1 MPDRYHQSKIATS
14 LFLTMLISI
23 GSGSAEA
30 QGENA
35 DSLVRQAMS
44 EAKQQK
50 HIDAI
55 RNYSKAI
62 KLSPEHHPAYFYR
75 ARSRKALAD
84 YQNAVL
90 DYNYAIKLNP
100 KSSMAYTERGWCLT
114 KLDLPKQAMNDLD
127 QALKLNPKNTRALE
141 YRASLKYKQGDF
153 QGALGDV
160 NQILKLKPNSSKQ
173 LAEFML
179 PRLNLVK
186 KKGPGNESHT
196 SVATSVKS
204 PKNFDINIDTTG
216 TSSIKVEKKELAQV
230 NNEAAEAI
238 KKGKFEQAVKLLQP
252 ITEKHPEYEFA
263 RKNLTIAYNNY
274 GLKLARHNTKDSAEK
289 FRSALYF
296 SPGEATARR
305 NLNAVIKE
313 LGKDPNSYEDR
324 VELGNEQLR
333 AGAPRMAFVEFTEA
347 LRLRNTPSVR
357 RKLAEVCLQL
367 ENNQNKDIQSD
378 SAAEPPSE
386 NANQAVASLQK
397 PEPKPEP
404 EPTVESSSASVQPQE
419 AAPSQELEARQEP
432 AQELA
437 QNTEAKQEVAP
448 PEVASIQVAQENS
461 GSESDSAD
469 SNEKKDVSEI
479 VQTKPIEP
487 SAPLTALNLPAP
499 APGDINSNFNSSYH
513 SNSHSNPV
521 IKLSSSD
528 LTREWENRMR
538 TGQERYDQGDYI
550 AAENAFDS
558 AVSLAEKIGPDSKE
572 LAMSLQKLA
581 EVYLIHKRVAQANSL
596 LARALVIL
604 SRHYSVENPILVKLR
619 ERIDT
624 LSGALNREVSHS
636 SDQEQSPD
644 GQAKTG
650 ARASIATSD

>member
-1 MPDRYHQSKIATS
+1 MPVRYHQSKIATS
-14 LFLTMLISI
+14 LFTAMLLSI
-23 GSGSAEA
+23 GAGSAEA
-30 QGENA
+30 QVENA
-35 DSLVRQAMS
+35 DSLVQQAMS

-100 KSSMAYTERGWCLT
+100 KSSLAYTERGWCLT
-114 KLDLPKQAMNDLD
+114 KLDLSKQAMNDLD

-153 QGALGDV
+153 QGALGDI

-186 KKGPGNESHT
+186 KKNSNND
-196 SVATSVKS
+196 SQSLVATSVET
-204 PKNFDINIDTTG
+204 PRNFDINIDTTG
-216 TSSIKVEKKELAQV
+216 SSSVKIDKKELAQV

-238 KKGKFEQAVKLLQP
+238 KKGKFDQAVKLLQP
-252 ITEKHPEYEFA
+252 ITEKHPDYEFA

-367 ENNQNKDIQSD
+367 ENNQNKDIPED
-378 SAAEPPSE
+378 PGTDNRSATT
-386 NANQAVASLQK
+386 NQVVASA
-397 PEPKPEP
+397 
-404 EPTVESSSASVQPQE
+404 PTDTAASVSPITQE
-419 AAPSQELEARQEP
+419 PVPTQELEAKQDPESAAAGATAP
-432 AQELA
+432 V
-437 QNTEAKQEVAP
+437 QNIEAKQET
-448 PEVASIQVAQENS
+448 ASNPVAQETIS
-461 GSESDSAD
+461 VEPAKSAELAK
-469 SNEKKDVSEI
+469 SV
-479 VQTKPIEP
+479 EP
-487 SAPLTALNLPAP
+487 TAPLIGLGLPAP
-499 APGDINSNFNSSYH
+499 ASGNSISS
-513 SNSHSNPV
+513 PV

-528 LTREWENRMR
+528 LLLEWESRMR
-538 TGQERYDQGDYI
+538 NGQERYEQGDYI

-558 AVSLAEKIGPDSKE
+558 AVSLAEKIGPDSRE

-604 SRHYSVENPILVKLR
+604 SRHYSVESPILVKLR
-619 ERIDT
+619 EKIDT

-636 SDQEQSPD
+636 TDQVQEQKQ
-644 GQAKTG
+644 GQNQDEPEKTTTG
-650 ARASIATSD
+650 AKPSIATND

>member
-1 MPDRYHQSKIATS
+1 MPARYHQSKIATS
-14 LFLTMLISI
+14 LFTAMLLSV

-30 QGENA
+30 QTENA
-35 DSLVRQAMS
+35 DSLVKQAIS

-62 KLSPEHHPAYFYR
+62 NLSPEHHPAYFYR

-90 DYNYAIKLNP
+90 DYNFAIKLNP
-100 KSSMAYTERGWCLT
+100 KSSLAYTERGWCLT
-114 KLDLPKQAMNDLD
+114 KLDLPKRAMNDLD

-186 KKGPGNESHT
+186 KRNSSHESQS
-196 SVATSVKS
+196 SVATSVES
-204 PKNFDINIDTTG
+204 PRNFDINIDTMG
-216 TSSIKVEKKELAQV
+216 SSSVKIDKKELAQV

-238 KKGKFEQAVKLLQP
+238 KKGKFDQAVKLLQP
-252 ITEKHPEYEFA
+252 ITEKHPDYEFA

-367 ENNQNKDIQSD
+367 ENNPNKDIPED
-378 SAAEPPSE
+378 TGTEKRSATTSHM
-386 NANQAVASLQK
+386 VASA
-397 PEPKPEP
+397 
-404 EPTVESSSASVQPQE
+404 PTDTAALISPQT
-419 AAPSQELEARQEP
+419 QEP
-432 AQELA
+432 VPTQAPEAKQDSEPA
-437 QNTEAKQEVAP
+437 SAGAADPVQNIEAKQET
-448 PEVASIQVAQENS
+448 ASNPVAQDTMDKKTS
-461 GSESDSAD
+461 IESA
-469 SNEKKDVSEI
+469 NQEPPG
-479 VQTKPIEP
+479 TKSVEPAKSMEP
-487 SAPLTALNLPAP
+487 SKSVEPTAPLIGLGLPAP
-499 APGDINSNFNSSYH
+499 GSLNSA
-513 SNSHSNPV
+513 PV

-528 LTREWENRMR
+528 LLLEWENRMR
-538 TGQERYDQGDYI
+538 NGQERYDQGDYI

-558 AVSLAEKIGPDSKE
+558 AVSLAERIGPDSRE
-572 LAMSLQKLA
+572 LAMSLQRLA

-604 SRHYSVENPILVKLR
+604 SRHYSVESPILVKLR
-619 ERIDT
+619 EKIDT

-636 SDQEQSPD
+636 SDQAQGQKPGPD
-644 GQAKTG
+644 PDEPEKTTTG
-650 ARASIATSD
+650 AKPSIATSD

>member
-1 MPDRYHQSKIATS
+1 MPARYHQSKIATS
-14 LFLTMLISI
+14 LFTAMLLSV
-23 GSGSAEA
+23 GSGNAEA
-30 QGENA
+30 QTENA
-35 DSLVRQAMS
+35 DSLVKQAIS

-55 RNYSKAI
+55 RNYSRAI
-62 KLSPEHHPAYFYR
+62 NLSPEHHPAYFYR

-90 DYNYAIKLNP
+90 DYNFAIKLNP
-100 KSSMAYTERGWCLT
+100 KSSLAYTERGWCLT
-114 KLDLPKQAMNDLD
+114 KLDLPKRAMNDLD

-186 KKGPGNESHT
+186 KKNSSNESQS
-196 SVATSVKS
+196 SVATSVES
-204 PKNFDINIDTTG
+204 PRNFDINIDTTG
-216 TSSIKVEKKELAQV
+216 SSSVKIDKKELAQV

-238 KKGKFEQAVKLLQP
+238 KKGKFDQAVKLLQP
-252 ITEKHPEYEFA
+252 ITEKHPDYEFA

-274 GLKLARHNTKDSAEK
+274 GLKLARHNTRDSAEK

-367 ENNQNKDIQSD
+367 ENNQNKDIPEDSGTEKRSATTNQMVASAPTD
-378 SAAEPPSE
+378 SAAPGSPQTQESVPT
-386 NANQAVASLQK
+386 QA
-397 PEPKPEP
+397 
-404 EPTVESSSASVQPQE
+404 
-419 AAPSQELEARQEP
+419 LEAKQDTEQASAGAADP
-432 AQELA
+432 I
-437 QNTEAKQEVAP
+437 QNIEAKQETASNPVAQDTIDEKTSIESANQEP
-448 PEVASIQVAQENS
+448 PE
-461 GSESDSAD
+461 
-469 SNEKKDVSEI
+469 
-479 VQTKPIEP
+479 TKSVEP
-487 SAPLTALNLPAP
+487 AKSMEPAKSVEPTAPLIGLGLPAP
-499 APGDINSNFNSSYH
+499 GNLNSA
-513 SNSHSNPV
+513 PV

-528 LTREWENRMR
+528 LLLEWENRMR
-538 TGQERYDQGDYI
+538 NGQERYDQGDYI
-550 AAENAFDS
+550 AAENDFDS
-558 AVSLAEKIGPDSKE
+558 AVSLAERIGPDSRE
-572 LAMSLQKLA
+572 LAMSLQRLA

-604 SRHYSVENPILVKLR
+604 SRHYSVESPILVKLR
-619 ERIDT
+619 EKIDT

-636 SDQEQSPD
+636 SDQV
-644 GQAKTG
+644 QAQKQGPNQDEPEKTTTG
-650 ARASIATSD
+650 ARPSIATND

>member
-14 LFLTMLISI
+14 LFTAMLLSIS
-23 GSGSAEA
+23 SGSAEA

-55 RNYSKAI
+55 RNYSNAI

-186 KKGPGNESHT
+186 KKSPGNESQS

-216 TSSIKVEKKELAQV
+216 TSSITVEKKELAQV

-252 ITEKHPEYEFA
+252 ITEKHPDYEFA

-378 SAAEPPSE
+378 SATETPSE
-386 NANQAVASLQK
+386 NANQAVASV
-397 PEPKPEP
+397 P
-404 EPTVESSSASVQPQE
+404 PQE
-419 AAPSQELEARQEP
+419 PAARQEP

-437 QNTEAKQEVAP
+437 QSTEAKQEVAP
-448 PEVASIQVAQENS
+448 PEVASIPVAQNNSDSDSDSDS
-461 GSESDSAD
+461 GSDSVSVSVD
-469 SNEKKDVSEI
+469 SNEKKDASEI
-479 VQTKPIEP
+479 VKTKPIEP
-487 SAPLTALNLPAP
+487 SAPLTTLSLPAP
-499 APGDINSNFNSSYH
+499 APGNIN
-513 SNSHSNPV
+513 SNSHSNPL

-528 LTREWENRMR
+528 LIREWENRMR

-636 SDQEQSPD
+636 TDQEQSPD

>member
-252 ITEKHPEYEFA
+252 ITEKHPDYEFA

-367 ENNQNKDIQSD
+367 ENNQNKDIQSN

-397 PEPKPEP
+397 PEP
-404 EPTVESSSASVQPQE
+404 EPTIESSSASVRPQE
-419 AAPSQELEARQEP
+419 AAPSQEPEARQEP

-487 SAPLTALNLPAP
+487 SAPLTTLSLPAP

-581 EVYLIHKRVAQANSL
+581 EVYLVHKRVAQANSL